1 LPEEIEHEMRKMDTL
16 IDRAEYVLQG
26 EVKTLSDLIG
36 RSFTRV
42 KATDDEILFYLADD
56 VYVLMNHHQ
65 DCCESVYVEDI
76 CGDLEDLVGA
86 QIVHFEE
93 RTQIGGDDDSSWGSQ
108 TWTFYD
114 IQTTR
119 GCVNIR
125 WLGESNGYYS
135 ESVDISLVDARQ
147 GTEKALN

>member
-1 LPEEIEHEMRKMDTL
+1 MDTL

-26 EVKTLSDLIG
+26 EVQSLADLVG
-36 RSFTRV
+36 RYFTRV
-42 KATDDEILFYLADD
+42 KATDDEIRFYLADD

-76 CGDLEDLVGA
+76 CGDLEDLVDA

-93 RTQIGGDDDSSWGSQ
+93 RTQDGDDYSCGSQ

-135 ESVDISLVDARQ
+135 ENVDISLVDVRQ
-147 GTEKALN
+147 DTEKALN